1 MSELIASLPNN
12 MTRGITLNYQHID
25 LFLILDDK
33 SKSDEVKRTEI
44 IEYLKECKESQK
56 TDRTAFN
63 LASAY
68 TNYTADKLGIEDVE
82 KLKSVLLQNVSSV
95 FDRNALTKAFA
106 KNGYE
111 NPEELNDTFM
121 EATDNVMNRT
131 KEGITDFLI
140 YDDAGKI
147 DINRSFV
154 KVNAFYSLVI
164 SGEYNRINF
173 DDIASPSSYM
183 ALQPDFARPK
193 KLENALEFCNNHNLS
208 AKINSAF
215 FYMHSQYPESPVINT
230 KDDLIRYYET
240 YFNSISEVINNS
252 KVESYDIFN
261 EFVYRDQPQIVQTQ
275 EGEKVEYG
283 ERHNGI
289 HSILTTKDFCDLAKG
304 FRAKNPKLEFVYND
318 DGWENPQKR
327 SGIFR
332 KIDEIQSNEDYK
344 GQLINAIGMQFHTN
358 INIDISQI
366 RKSVE
371 ECQKRFPELKVNITE
386 LDITKE
392 ISGFDYKNA
401 TEQELESAKRV
412 ANFKQKQIMNEI
424 KKLADNSKLSELTFW
439 SQSDEMAFRGK
450 ESSMINY
457 NSKSNSYVGKDFE
470 YSEDELL
477 NYKTDIEIVAR
488 NIAMSVA
495 KEFRTNN
502 IDGYKKILERSYMK
516 EAVEYFE
523 SHQDEIIEIL
533 AEHEQ
538 KPIQDFNLHT
548 HTMRCGH
555 AGSFTEDYEYVHE
568 AIKAGMKKIAF
579 TDHVPFPKGQKDFGM
594 RMDYAEVED
603 YFASIK
609 YLKQEYTDVIEV
621 ESGFEFEYSKELDEH
636 LRSLKSKSDYMI
648 LGQHFVT
655 DENGNKIDIQHNN
668 SLKDSDLELYAQSV
682 ETSIRKGLTD
692 IVAHPDIYLRNSG
705 KGDSNYQMSDKE
717 REVAERIC
725 EICAMNNIPL
735 EINMGEIFKKGHMI
749 KDMTPEEMMERIK
762 NPSRE
767 FWKIAAEKECK
778 VLFGKD
784 AHDPMQISEDK
795 DYEVAKMLLGED
807 VFKKLNFMTFDEI
820 NKSNKK
826 ISKRDLESLANSPK
840 IDTPVQ
846 TLSTIMQKTMEKDKK
861 GVSLDD

>member
-1 MSELIASLPNN
+1 MSELITSLSNN

-33 SKSDEVKRTEI
+33 SKSDEIKKTEI
-44 IEYLKECKESQK
+44 IEYLKKCEESQK
-56 TDRTAFN
+56 AERNALN

-68 TNYTADKLGIEDVE
+68 TDYTADKLGIEDTN
-82 KLKSVLLQNVSSV
+82 KLKNVILQDISSV
-95 FDRNALTKAFA
+95 FDRNALIKAFEE
-106 KNGYE
+106 NGYQ

-131 KEGITDFLI
+131 KEGITAFLV
-140 YDDAGKI
+140 YDNEGKI
-147 DINRSFV
+147 DIDRTFK
-154 KVNAFYSLVI
+154 KVEAFYSHVI

-183 ALQPDFARPK
+183 AIQSDFVRPK
-193 KLENALEFCNNHNLS
+193 KLEKALEFCDNHNLS
-208 AKINSAF
+208 SKINSAF

-261 EFVYRDQPQIVQTQ
+261 EFVYRDQPQIVQTE

-304 FRAKNPKLEFVYND
+304 FRSKNTNLEFVYND
-318 DGWENPQKR
+318 DGWESSEKR

-332 KIDEIQSNEDYK
+332 KIEEIQRNEDYE
-344 GQLINAIGMQFHTN
+344 GQLVNAIGMQFHTN
-358 INIDISQI
+358 VNIDISQI
-366 RKSVE
+366 KTAVE
-371 ECQKRFPELKVNITE
+371 ECHKRFPNLSVNITE

-392 ISGFDYKNA
+392 IYGFDYKNA
-401 TEQELESAKRV
+401 TEKELESAKRI

-424 KKLADNSKLSELTFW
+424 KKLADESKISELTFW

-450 ESSMINY
+450 ESSVINY
-457 NSKSNSYVGKDFE
+457 DSKSNLYTGKDFE
-470 YSEDELL
+470 YSEEELL
-477 NYKTDIEIVAR
+477 NYKDDMEIVAR
-488 NIAMSVA
+488 NVAMSVA
-495 KEFRTNN
+495 KEFKSNSLE
-502 IDGYKKILERSYMK
+502 GYKKILKKCYMK
-516 EAVEYFE
+516 EVVEYFE
-523 SHQDEIIEIL
+523 NHQDEIIEVL
-533 AEHEQ
+533 SEHEE
-538 KPIQDFNLHT
+538 KPVQDFNLHT
-548 HTMRCGH
+548 HTMKCGH

-568 AIKAGMKKIAF
+568 AIKSGMKKIAF

-594 RMDYAEVED
+594 RMDYAEIED

-609 YLKQEYTDVIEV
+609 YLKQEYSDVIEV
-621 ESGFEFEYSKELDEH
+621 ASGFEFEYSKEFEKH
-636 LRSLKSKSDYMI
+636 LKELKSKSDYMI

-668 SLKDSDLELYAQSV
+668 RLKDSNLELYVQSV

-705 KGDSNYQMSDKE
+705 KGNSNYQMTDKE

-725 EICAMNNIPL
+725 EICSMNNIPL
-735 EINMGEIFKKGHMI
+735 EINMGEIFKKGYI
-749 KDMTPEEMMERIK
+749 LKDKTPEEIMERVK
-762 NPSRE
+762 TPSRE
-767 FWKIAAEKECK
+767 FWKIAAEKGCK

-795 DYEVAKMLLGED
+795 DYEVAKMLLGEE
-807 VFKKLNFMTFDEI
+807 VFKKLDFMTFDEI
-820 NKSNKK
+820 NKTNKK
-826 ISKRDLESLANSPK
+826 ISKRDLESLASSPK

-846 TLSTIMQKTMEKDKK
+846 TLDSIMQKTMGKDKE
-861 GVSLDD
+861 GASLDD